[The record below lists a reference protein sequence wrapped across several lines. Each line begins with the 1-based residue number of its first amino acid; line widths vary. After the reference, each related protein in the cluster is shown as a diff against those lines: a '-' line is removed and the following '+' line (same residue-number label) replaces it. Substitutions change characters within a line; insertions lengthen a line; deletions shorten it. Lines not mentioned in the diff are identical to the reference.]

1 MDKKL
6 IFLLPTL
13 SSVLLIFSY
22 PPYNIKFLSWVALV
36 PLLIFVNFDLTKKK
50 IFLGGFLTGLIFF
63 GGTLRWLLS
72 SHPLDWMGIG
82 NVYLSFVL
90 AAANWLVMAGFM
102 ALFFGFFSSAFSWL
116 KTKTWLDLFLA
127 PGLWIIF
134 EYLRAWGFNFLYFG
148 PGTLW
153 GAHYTLGDLG
163 YSLVNSGNFL
173 QLAGFTG
180 VLGLGFLA
188 VFINFVIF
196 KILKGSFKRNNLIF
210 FVVFFTFLISLNFY
224 GLHLKTEKEK
234 QTDKKVPIALI
245 QGNFPSQ
252 FYYTFEERRQNFL
265 AYLQLVKEAAVNPS
279 NPQIIILPEDT
290 RFFTWL
296 KKINP
301 EPDKFLKELFNGQKK
316 LLITSGRTEDAD
328 GQIKSIM
335 TYYDT
340 QKGIVGQY
348 QKRFLMPIGEYL
360 PYWLNGLAQFFGKK
374 DWVDDFNASRGYSK
388 GNQAVVA
395 EADWGKISGL
405 MCSGVLSPEL
415 NRELADKGAEFL
427 VFLSSNGSFRG
438 VKPLL
443 AQILATAQVREVEN
457 NRYLA
462 QSANKGWSYIID
474 PAGQI
479 KEKNFSLGTTIIYGK
494 ISFLSG
500 ESFYTRYGDWIL
512 ILAAILV
519 LVQILSRKNIIART
533 NL

>member
-1 MDKKL
+1 M
-6 IFLLPTL
+6 
-13 SSVLLIFSY
+13 
-22 PPYNIKFLSWVALV
+22 
-36 PLLIFVNFDLTKKK
+36 
-50 IFLGGFLTGLIFF
+50 
-63 GGTLRWLLS
+63 
-72 SHPLDWMGIG
+72 
-82 NVYLSFVL
+82 
-90 AAANWLVMAGFM
+90 
-102 ALFFGFFSSAFSWL
+102 
-116 KTKTWLDLFLA
+116 
-127 PGLWIIF
+127 
-134 EYLRAWGFNFLYFG
+134 YFG

-153 GAHYTLGDLG
+153 GAHYTLGNLG
-163 YSLVNSGNFL
+163 YSLVDSGNFL
-173 QLAGFTG
+173 QLTSFAG
-180 VLGLGFLA
+180 VLGLSFLA
-188 VFINFVIF
+188 VFVNFGIF
-196 KILKGSFKRNNLIF
+196 KILKDGFKRNNLIF
-210 FVVFFTFLISLNFY
+210 LVLFFAFLISLNFY
-224 GLHLKTEKEK
+224 GLHLKTEKEN
-234 QTDKKVPIALI
+234 QTNKEIPIALI
-245 QGNFPSQ
+245 QGNFPSR
-252 FYYTFEERRQNFL
+252 FHYTLEERQQAFL
-265 AYLQLVKEAAVNPS
+265 TYLQSVKEAANDSS
-279 NPQIIILPEDT
+279 NPQIVILPEDT

-301 EPDKFLKELFNGQKK
+301 ESDKFLKELFNNQKK
-316 LLITSGRTEDAD
+316 LLITSSRVEDTD

-340 QKGIVGQY
+340 QKGMVGQY

-360 PYWLNGLAQFFGKK
+360 PYWLNGLVQFFGKK
-374 DWVDDFNASRGYSK
+374 DWVDNFNDSRGYSK
-388 GNQAVVA
+388 GNKAMVA
-395 EADWGKISGL
+395 ETDWGKISGL

-443 AQILATAQVREVEN
+443 AQILATAQVRAVEN